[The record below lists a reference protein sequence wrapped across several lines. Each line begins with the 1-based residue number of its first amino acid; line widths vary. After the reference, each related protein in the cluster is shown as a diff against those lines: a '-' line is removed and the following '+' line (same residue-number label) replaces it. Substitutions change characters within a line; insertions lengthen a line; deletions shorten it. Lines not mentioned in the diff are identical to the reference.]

1 MGRIEATPPGL
12 EQPPNTPGKTNIHA
26 NRNAEYDALLAK
38 INSADPHLAKIVERW
53 PALPDATKARIL
65 EMVED
70 AQ

>member
-1 MGRIEATPPGL
+1 MGKSYPPGL
-12 EQPPNTPGKTNIHA
+12 EQPPKTPGKTDIQA

-53 PALPDATKARIL
+53 PALPDAVKARIL

-70 AQ
+70 AR